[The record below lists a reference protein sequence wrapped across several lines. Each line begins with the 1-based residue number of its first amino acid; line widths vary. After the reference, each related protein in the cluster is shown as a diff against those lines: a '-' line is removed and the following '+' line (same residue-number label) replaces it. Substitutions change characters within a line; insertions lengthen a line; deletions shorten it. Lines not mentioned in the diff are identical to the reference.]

1 MDFAAWGILSTP
13 ASTVDYTR
21 ESSAPM
27 SNKECLIPDTRHL
40 LLTGKPGCGKTTV
53 IRQVVDGRSDA
64 GGFYTGEVRKGGR
77 RTGFSITTLDGR
89 SGMLAGIDI
98 RSSVH
103 LGRYRVNV
111 TDIDEIAASSVE
123 AAVSGDG
130 VGVVVIDEIASM
142 EMASE
147 RFRRAVLMAL
157 AGGKSVLGAIQA
169 RSHPFLDGIRS
180 RPDVSV
186 IEVNGGNR
194 EELPALIGEWLDH
207 HAEIPK

>member
-1 MDFAAWGILSTP
+1 
-13 ASTVDYTR
+13 
-21 ESSAPM
+21 M
-27 SNKECLIPDTRHL
+27 SDNKLQIPDTRDL

-53 IRQVVDGRSDA
+53 IRRVVDGRSDT
-64 GGFYTGEVRKGGR
+64 GGFYTGEVREGGR

-89 SGMLAGIDI
+89 SGILAGTDI
-98 RSSVH
+98 ESSVH
-103 LGRYRVNV
+103 LGRYGVNV

-123 AAVSGDG
+123 AAVSGDA

-157 AGGKSVLGAIQA
+157 AGDKRVLGTIQA

-180 RPDVSV
+180 RPGVSV
-186 IEVNGGNR
+186 IEVNVGNR
-194 EELPALIGEWLDH
+194 EELPALIEEWLDH
-207 HAEIPK
+207 HAGNPE